1 QPLVDLV
8 AQPKYLPNIVS
19 AMLDHSLRI
28 TKAGRACNPGIVDQ
42 FCRQKLV
49 TGIAGPITTDL
60 VSYPTDRLGKSS
72 KERLDLSH
80 IGRLSVII
88 NRAVDCRTLGLV
100 TKLCPMHRVVAIALA
115 GNRIEIIEMVVNPL
129 ANNLIKNTDVV
140 LTLLVDIP
148 DRHTCGKN
156 CVVFRSPNLL
166 PRVRILLGIVVTDN
180 RGDASLLQGRNF
192 PGTVIC
198 GIKNRIFHSTTP
210 CNPAARAPRTV
221 GRAEPLRYD
230 AFEAELA
237 SSVSYKR
244 FSFILLSPLVV
255 ARSRRTLLRR
265 HPAV

>member
-1 QPLVDLV
+1 LV
-8 AQPKYLPNIVS
+8 AQSKYLPNIVS
-19 AMLDHSLRI
+19 ALLDHSLRI
-28 TKAGRACNPGIVDQ
+28 TKAGRACDPGIVDQ

-60 VSYPTDRLGKSS
+60 VSCPTDRLGKSS

-115 GNRIEIIEMVVNPL
+115 GNRIEITEMIITPL
-129 ANNLIKNTDVV
+129 ADA
-140 LTLLVDIP
+140 P

-156 CVVFRSPNLL
+156 CVVFRPPNLL
-166 PRVRILLGIVVTDN
+166 PRVRILRGIVVTDN
-180 RGDASLLQGRNF
+180 RGDASLLQRRNF
-192 PGTVIC
+192 ASTVIC

-210 CNPAARAPRTV
+210 CNPTARAPRTSGAASIRCLR
-221 GRAEPLRYD
+221 GRASSVAHSL
-230 AFEAELA
+230 
-237 SSVSYKR
+237 SVSVSYKR